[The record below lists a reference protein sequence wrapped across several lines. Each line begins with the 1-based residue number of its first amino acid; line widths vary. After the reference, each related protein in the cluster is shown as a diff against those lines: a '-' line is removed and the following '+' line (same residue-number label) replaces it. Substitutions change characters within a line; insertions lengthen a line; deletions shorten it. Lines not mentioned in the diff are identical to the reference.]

1 VAIPRKKIKRK
12 QTDIDLQEDF
22 EMTDELT
29 ELDQEDL
36 DLLDDEEMLAE
47 DMFDEDFDEEE
58 PVVEEKP
65 KKVVKKV
72 PTKKAVKKAE
82 ETTDE
87 EVEEEK
93 PQPKAKAVAPKKKA
107 VKKTVEEP
115 VVEEEEEEVKETTTS
130 KKKSEPKYEFPE
142 NVVTIKITSPPDYDK
157 ELEFGSTTT
166 KKKFIDLLFNE
177 LVSYERAVPNK
188 RDLAIIYDAFEKVF
202 KEVTDRTSFR
212 FGGGTFKLREQVA
225 QVFNTPIK
233 GKMVPIFTEAAHRV
247 VYYRYAG
254 DPPATYRGEW
264 DKENRIF
271 YPEGEEEGIQVP

>member
-1 VAIPRKKIKRK
+1 MAIPRKKIKRK
-12 QTDIDLQEDF
+12 QTDIELQEDF
-22 EMTDELT
+22 EMADELT

-36 DLLDDEEMLAE
+36 DLLDEEMLAE

-72 PTKKAVKKAE
+72 PTKKAVKKVE
-82 ETTDE
+82 ETT
-87 EVEEEK
+87 EEEK
-93 PQPKAKAVAPKKKA
+93 PQPKAKAVPKKKA

-115 VVEEEEEEVKETTTS
+115 VVEEEEEVKETTTS

-142 NVVTIKITSPPDYDK
+142 NVVTIKITSPPDYDE

-166 KKKFIDLLFNE
+166 KKKFIDLLFKE
-177 LVSYERAVPNK
+177 LVSFERAVPNK

-212 FGGGTFKLREQVA
+212 FGGGTFNLREQAA

-233 GKMVPIFTEAAHRV
+233 GEMVPIFTEAAHRV

-254 DPPATYRGEW
+254 EPPATYRGEW

-271 YPEGEEEGIQVP
+271 YSEDGEEIKVP